1 MDKKDITTQTL
12 VAKTKTVA
20 GKSVKFDVEQ
30 CLDFLS
36 KKISNSKTETSILQI
51 RTGFKNAFICDMYL
65 DKPSPK
71 TISLKICKN
80 GSFQFTGCITVTH
93 AYNAIKYILNIVR
106 ELYKQPPCNI
116 IIYEVMSNYRVD
128 LNRTIK
134 QCQLLNFFQ
143 KSQTINDDND
153 DIPKYA
159 SNSTEIPKILTENSL
174 PAIPTE
180 SLDPSFKCFRS
191 TSCAALNCKYLLDTS
206 EVLQRPVYQ
215 YDENGFIC
223 QKPYIECI
231 SQKELQREQMKDY
244 YITFLIFESGKVII
258 SGINENIINKIYIR
272 FRDYLNIYFTNHM
285 ITEEVSERKIVS
297 KRQSYDKLV
306 LLLVETSSFAN
317 QYILV
322 RGKNVYI
329 SSRKN
334 RLLSKYQNSK
344 IVYEETC
351 NNVDAFKMLK
361 SMIKLETGITFN
373 NVIIT
378 VSSSSSEERL
388 LNLLK
393 ECNVQQ

>member
-12 VAKTKTVA
+12 VAKTKTVT
-20 GKSVKFDVEQ
+20 GKSVRFDVEQ

-65 DKPSPK
+65 DEPSPK

-134 QCQLLNFFQ
+134 QCQLLKFFKKGQ
-143 KSQTINDDND
+143 ETFDDPKSI
-153 DIPKYA
+153 
-159 SNSTEIPKILTENSL
+159 IPKITDESTSL
-174 PAIPTE
+174 YPIPTE
-180 SLDPSFKCFRS
+180 SFDPSFKCFRS
-191 TSCAALNCKYLLDTS
+191 TSCAALNCKYLLDTN

-223 QKPYIECI
+223 QKPYVECI

-258 SGINENIINKIYIR
+258 SGINESIINRIYSNFIK
-272 FRDYLNIYFTNHM
+272 YLNIYFTNHAL
-285 ITEEVSERKIVS
+285 TEEKSERRIVS

-306 LLLVETSSFAN
+306 LLLAETSSFAN
-317 QYILV
+317 QYILI

-334 RLLSKYQNSK
+334 RLLSKYQDSK

-361 SMIKLETGITFN
+361 HMIKTEAGITFN

-388 LNLLK
+388 LKLLK